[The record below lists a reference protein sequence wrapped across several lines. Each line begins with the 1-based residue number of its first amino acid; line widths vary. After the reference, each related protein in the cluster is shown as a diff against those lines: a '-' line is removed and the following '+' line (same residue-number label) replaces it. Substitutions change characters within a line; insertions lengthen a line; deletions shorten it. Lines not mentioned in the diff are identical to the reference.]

1 MKHYEVSVVTPF
13 HNVDTDVFVAGIES
27 MKSQTYGFDNIEWV
41 VVAHNCTPEHKKE
54 AHRLLDGYPNVILKE
69 LDNDRRT
76 PSSPRNYGLSFAT
89 GDYVG
94 FLDADDSYTPECF
107 KTVIE
112 AIKRNKAQVAVFRRE
127 FELENPDDIPI
138 TEIVLWDQIEKE
150 IVVDKEHWDDVKMFS
165 GICGMVTSRVYD
177 RRFLEANGLT
187 FDEDVLFGEDYLFNL
202 EAYGRLDRVLY
213 LPQFIG
219 YHYFINGGSLVQ
231 SGDKSPETLIA
242 YAKGYAKIF
251 DAGLKYGFYM
261 NAIISRLCVVLA
273 RFLAGSN
280 TISLE
285 ERKIIRDILA
295 PYINKTT
302 MMEPSKVY
310 SQKVVKESYDIP
322 RNVILNP
329 EQWLKNKEDTL
340 LISDSESVDIFSN
353 DNTKML
359 ARILES
365 NQNTDMGRHYAFWDI
380 QTVDAFRTTVPL
392 SDYSDLEP
400 LLKLTTR
407 IGESNVFTAGE
418 ISSYTEEEIADD
430 TYRIFPL
437 LKRHARGNARA
448 FSHLLDGHRT
458 ILLPDKIKSGAR
470 KYNDAVY
477 ANTTAGAVTQ
487 ALFSHSAGISV
498 PSVTSPEGLFFTR
511 EEYDTRYLHLLFALR
526 DADVDQ
532 LIQPKCRWTLHVFTY
547 IEENWK
553 TLCDD
558 IEKGTVSMGEPLPG
572 SLKSIVEKY
581 HLPAPERASQL
592 RAIFEE
598 GFDTPVATRIWK
610 KLGFIFTNIGKD
622 RQAYDKLIDRYVGD
636 KVFCGDMYFETSG
649 TIAGRISGKDKGH
662 RLKLLNQVAFYEF
675 IPEEDMGKPVSDIKT
690 KLINELDNGR
700 AYELVLTTY
709 AGLYRFRT
717 GTVIKIDSVD
727 KDCVYFSA

>member
-54 AHRLLDGYPNVILKE
+54 VHRLLDGYPNVILKE

-89 GDYVG
+89 GDYIG
-94 FLDADDSYTPECF
+94 FLDADDSYTSECF

-112 AIKRNKAQVAVFRRE
+112 AMKRNKAQVAVFRRE

-150 IVVDKEHWDDVKMFS
+150 IVIDKEHWDDVKMFS

-177 RRFLEANGLT
+177 RRFLDANGLK

-202 EAYGRLDRVLY
+202 ETYGHLDRVLY

-231 SGDKSPETLIA
+231 SGDKTPETLIA

-280 TISLE
+280 SISLD
-285 ERKIIRDILA
+285 ERNIIRDILA

-322 RNVILNP
+322 RDVILNP
-329 EQWLKNKEDTL
+329 EKWLKNKEDAL

-353 DNTKML
+353 DNSKTL
-359 ARILES
+359 SRILEA

-380 QTVDAFRTTVPL
+380 RTVDTYRSTVPL

-400 LLKLTTR
+400 LIRLTTR
-407 IGESNVFTAGE
+407 IGESNVFTAEE
-418 ISSYTEEEIADD
+418 ISSYIEEEIAED

-437 LKRHARGNARA
+437 IRRHAIGNARA
-448 FSHLLDGHRT
+448 FSHMLEGHRT
-458 ILLPDKIKSGAR
+458 ILLPDKVKGGAR

-487 ALFSHSAGISV
+487 ALFSHSAGIRA
-498 PSVTSPEGLFFTR
+498 PRVTSPEGLFFIN
-511 EEYDTRYLHLLFALR
+511 EEYDTRYLHLLFALH
-526 DADVDQ
+526 DADADQ
-532 LIQPKCRWTLHVFTY
+532 LIQPKCRWTLHVFDY
-547 IEENWK
+547 IEENWR
-553 TLCDD
+553 TICDD
-558 IEKGTVSMGEPLPG
+558 IENGTVSMGEELPDDIR
-572 SLKSIVEKY
+572 SLVEKF
-581 HLPAPERASQL
+581 HQPDRKRAAEL
-592 RAIFEE
+592 RAVFEE

-610 KLGFIFTNIGKD
+610 KLGCIYTHIGRDKE
-622 RQAYDKLIDRYVGD
+622 AYEKLITRYVGD
-636 KVFCGDMYFETSG
+636 TVFCTDMYFETCG
-649 TIAGRISGKDKGH
+649 TIIGRISGKDKCH
-662 RLKLLNQVAFYEF
+662 SLKLLNQVAFYEF
-675 IPEEDMGKPVSDIKT
+675 ISEEDMDKPVSEIKT
-690 KLINELDNGR
+690 KLINELDT
-700 AYELVLTTY
+700 AKCYELVLTTD

-717 GTVIKIDSVD
+717 GKVIKIDSAEA
-727 KDCVYFSA
+727 DCVYFS